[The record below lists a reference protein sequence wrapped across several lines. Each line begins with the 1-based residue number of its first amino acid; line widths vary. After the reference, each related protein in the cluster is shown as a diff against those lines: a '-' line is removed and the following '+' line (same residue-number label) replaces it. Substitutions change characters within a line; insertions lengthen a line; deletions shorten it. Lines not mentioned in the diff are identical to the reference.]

1 MSFALDTNAALK
13 FLVVR
18 RDNIGDLVCTT
29 PMFEALRRHFP
40 AARVYALTNT
50 YNLPILRGNPFVDE
64 IFAYTKLKHRDDGV
78 SLARV
83 CWQRACL
90 IMQLRRLRIDYAILA
105 GTGFVPRALR
115 FARLLNPRHIVS
127 HVPTGRHISAI
138 DMPVPYD
145 SSNSAHEVE
154 NVFSI
159 LAPLGITGSPLPLC
173 VVPSADAL
181 TRVETALGGRD
192 PSSAPIAVHISAR
205 KASNRWQ
212 TERFATLLRRIHAAY
227 KSRFMLFWSP
237 GGSDDPRHPGD
248 DAKADQLMGQLIGV
262 PVVPY
267 ATHELSELIAG
278 LSLCRY
284 VICSDGGAMH
294 IAAALHKPILCF
306 FGNSGA
312 ARWRPWGV
320 PHLLLQPASRNV
332 GDISVED
339 AFAGFQRLHRE
350 TADYRGDRATATRR

>member
-1 MSFALDTNAALK
+1 VSLALDTDAALK

-29 PMFEALRRHFP
+29 PMFEALRRRF
-40 AARVYALTNT
+40 AGARVYALTNT
-50 YNLPILRGNPFVDE
+50 YNLPILHDNPFIDE
-64 IFAYTKLKHRDDGV
+64 TFAYTKLKHREQGV
-78 SLARV
+78 SMARV
-83 CWQRACL
+83 CWDRARL
-90 IMQLRRLRIDYAILA
+90 IVELRRRRIDYAILA

-127 HVPTGRHISAI
+127 HEPMGEHISAI
-138 DMPVPYD
+138 DMAVPYD

-154 NVFSI
+154 NVHSI
-159 LAPLGITGSPLPLC
+159 LAPLGITGSPPPLC
-173 VVPSADAL
+173 VVPSGAAL
-181 TRVETALGGRD
+181 KRVEAALGNRD

-212 TERFATLLRRIHAAY
+212 TERFAALLRRIHAAY
-227 KSRFMLFWSP
+227 PSRFLLFWSP

-248 DAKADQLMGQLIGV
+248 DAKAGQLINQLAGV

-267 ATHELSELIAG
+267 ATNELGELIAG
-278 LSLCRY
+278 LSLCQR

-294 IAAALHKPILCF
+294 IAAALRKPILCF

-320 PHLLLQPASRNV
+320 PHVLLQPASRNV
-332 GDISVED
+332 SDVSVED
-339 AFAGFQRLHRE
+339 AFAGFQQLQRE
-350 TADYRGDRATATRR
+350 TADYRGDRATATHR